1 MKNILKYF
9 AVMLLIV
16 ATVGCSKDDDKVD
29 DSGKK
34 ELFIKTDKTKVAIG
48 ELVVFT
54 AMDKANN
61 KVDDAIFYLNGV
73 KISKDF
79 KFDKKGV
86 YNVIAKKIGYKASA
100 PVSIFVS
107 DGGEVIANK
116 LKLTVDKNTVYL
128 GESVKFTVTAD
139 GKEVEGAKIQYLEGG
154 TLESST
160 LVMDKFGTFRFV
172 ATKEGYSNS
181 EILEVK
187 VLLKPSV
194 TDQTF
199 TINGVKYDIKSVEL
213 TIDVNKQTR
222 KPILYKEGKSSYYVY
237 KLFADNVVAKTF
249 AMYIMKVTVPNDT
262 DKVILPYEV
271 PANKVEILGGLGVID
286 REIEAEILS
295 MDIEK
300 AYAKWLSP
308 LTSLSKGKGE
318 VEYEFVSVDYA
329 LEVKYKGEYNGLGAV
344 EADPNGN
351 SKSLEIEK
359 RNTGFSFEELKK
371 EIKNR

>member
-9 AVMLLIV
+9 TVMLLIV
-16 ATVGCSKDDDKVD
+16 AVVGCSKEDDTID

-34 ELFIKTDKTKVAIG
+34 ELFIKPDKTKVAIG
-48 ELVVFT
+48 ELVAFT
-54 AMDKANN
+54 AIDRDNN
-61 KVDDAIFYLNGV
+61 KVEDASFYLNGV

-86 YNVIAKKIGYKASA
+86 YNVIAKKIGYKVSA

-116 LKLTVDKNTVYL
+116 LKLTVDKNAVYL
-128 GESVKFTVTAD
+128 GESVKFSVTAE
-139 GKEVEGAKIQYLEGG
+139 GKEVEGAKIQYIEGG

-160 LVMDKFGTFRFV
+160 LVMNKFGTYRFV

-181 EILEVK
+181 DILEVK

-199 TINGVKYDIKSVEL
+199 TINGVKYDIKNVEL
-213 TIDVNKQTR
+213 TIDVDKNTK
-222 KPILYKEGKSSYYVY
+222 KPILYKEGKEAYYVY
-237 KLFADNVVAKTF
+237 KLFADNVEGTF
-249 AMYIMKVTVPNDT
+249 AMYIMKVVVPNDT

-271 PANKVEILGGLGVID
+271 PANKVVILGGLGVID

-329 LEVKYKGEYNGLGAV
+329 LEVKYKGVYNGLGIV
-344 EADPNGN
+344 NVNPGDTG
-351 SKSLEIEK
+351 KSLKIER

>member
-9 AVMLLIV
+9 TVMLLIV
-16 ATVGCSKDDDKVD
+16 AAVGCSKEDDTVE

-34 ELFIKTDKTKVAIG
+34 ELFIKPDKTKVAIG
-48 ELVVFT
+48 ELVAFT
-54 AMDKANN
+54 AMDETNN
-61 KVDDAIFYLNGV
+61 KVDDANFYLNGA

-86 YNVIAKKIGYKASA
+86 YNVVARKLGYKASA

-139 GKEVEGAKIQYLEGG
+139 GKEVEGAKIQYIEGG

-160 LVMDKFGTFRFV
+160 LVMDKFGTYRFV

-199 TINGVKYDIKSVEL
+199 TINGVKYDIKNVEL
-213 TIDVNKQTR
+213 TIDVDKNTK
-222 KPILYKEGKSSYYVY
+222 KPILYKEGKEAYYVY
-237 KLFADNVVAKTF
+237 KLFADNVEGTF
-249 AMYIMKVTVPNDT
+249 AMYIMKVVVPNDT

-318 VEYEFVSVDYA
+318 VEYEFISVDYA
-329 LEVKYKGEYNGLGAV
+329 LEVKYKGVYNGLGIV
-344 EADPNGN
+344 NVNPGDT
-351 SKSLEIEK
+351 SKSLKIER

>member
-9 AVMLLIV
+9 TVMLLIV
-16 ATVGCSKDDDKVD
+16 AVVGCSKEDDTVD

-34 ELFIKTDKTKVAIG
+34 ELFIKPDKTKVAIG
-48 ELVVFT
+48 ELVSFT
-54 AMDKANN
+54 AIDKDNN
-61 KVDDAIFYLNGV
+61 KVEDASFYLNGV

-86 YNVIAKKIGYKASA
+86 YNVVAKKIGYKVSA

-116 LKLTVDKNTVYL
+116 LKLTVDKNAVYL
-128 GESVKFTVTAD
+128 GESVKFSVAAD
-139 GKEVEGAKIQYLEGG
+139 GKEVEGAKIQYIEGG

-160 LVMDKFGTFRFV
+160 LVMDKFGTYRFV

-181 EILEVK
+181 DILEVK

-199 TINGVKYDIKSVEL
+199 TINGVKYDIKNVEL
-213 TIDVNKQTR
+213 TIDVDKNTK
-222 KPILYKEGKSSYYVY
+222 KPILYKEGKEAYYVY
-237 KLFADNVVAKTF
+237 KLFADNVEGTF

-271 PANKVEILGGLGVID
+271 PANKVEVLGGLGEID

-300 AYAKWLSP
+300 AYTKWLSP

-318 VEYEFVSVDYA
+318 VEYVFVSVDYA
-329 LEVKYKGEYNGLGAV
+329 LEVKYKGVYNGLGIV
-344 EADPNGN
+344 NVNPGDT
-351 SKSLEIEK
+351 SKSLKIE
-359 RNTGFSFEELKK
+359 RRYTGFSFEDLKK

>member
-16 ATVGCSKDDDKVD
+16 ATVGCSKDDDTVD

-34 ELFIKTDKTKVAIG
+34 ELFIKADRTKVAIG
-48 ELVVFT
+48 ELVAFT
-54 AMDKANN
+54 AIDKVNN
-61 KVDDAIFYLNGV
+61 KVDDASFYLNGV

-86 YNVIAKKIGYKASA
+86 YNVVAKKIGYKASA

-116 LKLTVDKNTVYL
+116 LKLTVDKNAVYL

-139 GKEVEGAKIQYLEGG
+139 GKEVEGAKIQYLEGVA
-154 TLESST
+154 LESST

-172 ATKEGYSNS
+172 AIKEGYSNS

-199 TINGVKYDIKSVEL
+199 TINGVKYDIKNVEL
-213 TIDVNKQTR
+213 TIDVDKNTK
-222 KPILYKEGKSSYYVY
+222 KPILYKEGNAAYYVY
-237 KLFADNVVAKTF
+237 KLFADNVDGTF

-329 LEVKYKGEYNGLGAV
+329 LEVKYKGVYNGLGIV
-344 EADPNGN
+344 NVNPGDT
-351 SKSLEIEK
+351 SKSLKIER
-359 RNTGFSFEELKK
+359 RNTGFSFENLKK
-371 EIKNR
+371 EIMNR

>member
-9 AVMLLIV
+9 TVMLLIV
-16 ATVGCSKDDDKVD
+16 AAVGCSKEDDTVE

-34 ELFIKTDKTKVAIG
+34 ELFIKPDKTKVAIG
-48 ELVVFT
+48 ELVAFT
-54 AMDKANN
+54 AMDKTNN
-61 KVDDAIFYLNGV
+61 KVDDANFYLNGA

-86 YNVIAKKIGYKASA
+86 YNVVARKLGYKASA

-139 GKEVEGAKIQYLEGG
+139 GKEVEGAKIQYIEGG

-160 LVMDKFGTFRFV
+160 LVMDKFGTYRFV

-199 TINGVKYDIKSVEL
+199 TINGVKYDIKNVEL
-213 TIDVNKQTR
+213 TIDVDKNTK
-222 KPILYKEGKSSYYVY
+222 KPILYKEGKEAYYVY
-237 KLFADNVVAKTF
+237 KLFADNVEGTF
-249 AMYIMKVTVPNDT
+249 AMYIMKVVVPNDT

-318 VEYEFVSVDYA
+318 VEYEFISVDYA
-329 LEVKYKGEYNGLGAV
+329 LEVKYKGVYNGLGIV
-344 EADPNGN
+344 NVNPGDT
-351 SKSLEIEK
+351 SKSLKIER

>member
-1 MKNILKYF
+1 MRNILKYF
-9 AVMLLIV
+9 TVMLLLV
-16 ATVGCSKDDDKVD
+16 AAVGCSKEDDTVD

-34 ELFIKTDKTKVAIG
+34 EMFIKSDKVKVAIG
-48 ELVVFT
+48 ELVSFT
-54 AMDKANN
+54 AVDKANN
-61 KVDDAIFYLNGV
+61 KIDGVSFYINGI
-73 KISKDF
+73 KIANDYR
-79 KFDKKGV
+79 FDKKGV
-86 YNVIAKKIGYKASA
+86 YNVVAKKVGYKASA

-139 GKEVEGAKIQYLEGG
+139 GKEVEGAKIQYIEGG

-160 LVMDKFGTFRFV
+160 LVMDKFGTYRFV
-172 ATKEGYSNS
+172 ATKDGYSNS

-199 TINGVKYDIKSVEL
+199 TINGVKYDIKNVEL
-213 TIDVNKQTR
+213 TIDVNKDTK
-222 KPILYKEGKSSYYVY
+222 KPILYKEGNAAYYVY
-237 KLFADNVVAKTF
+237 KLFADNVDGTF

-329 LEVKYKGEYNGLGAV
+329 LEVKYKGVYNGLGIV
-344 EADPNGN
+344 NVNPGDT
-351 SKSLEIEK
+351 SKSLDIER
-359 RNTGFSFEELKK
+359 RNTGFSFENLKK

>member
-9 AVMLLIV
+9 TVMLLIV
-16 ATVGCSKDDDKVD
+16 AAVGCSKEDDTID

-34 ELFIKTDKTKVAIG
+34 ELFIKPDKTKVAIG
-48 ELVVFT
+48 ELVAFT
-54 AMDKANN
+54 AIDKDNN
-61 KVDDAIFYLNGV
+61 KVEDASFYLNGV

-128 GESVKFTVTAD
+128 GESVKFSVMAD
-139 GKEVEGAKIQYLEGG
+139 GKEVEGAKIQYIEGG

-160 LVMDKFGTFRFV
+160 LVMDKFGTYRFV

-181 EILEVK
+181 DILEVK

-199 TINGVKYDIKSVEL
+199 TINGVKYDIKNVEL
-213 TIDVNKQTR
+213 TIDVDKNTK
-222 KPILYKEGKSSYYVY
+222 KPILYKEGKEAYYVY
-237 KLFADNVVAKTF
+237 KLFADNVEGTF
-249 AMYIMKVTVPNDT
+249 AMYIMKVIVPNDT

-271 PANKVEILGGLGVID
+271 PANKVVILGGLGVID

-318 VEYEFVSVDYA
+318 VEYEFISVDYA
-329 LEVKYKGEYNGLGAV
+329 LEVKYKGVYNGLGIV
-344 EADPNGN
+344 NVNPGDTG
-351 SKSLEIEK
+351 KSLDIER